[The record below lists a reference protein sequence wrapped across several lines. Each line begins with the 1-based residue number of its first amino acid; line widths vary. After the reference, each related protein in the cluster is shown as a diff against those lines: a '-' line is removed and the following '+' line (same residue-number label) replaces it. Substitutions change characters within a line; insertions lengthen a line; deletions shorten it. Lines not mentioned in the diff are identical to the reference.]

1 MPSSPSVT
9 GVACLVLC
17 ALSFSPIAIA
27 QTAEDAPDGGTSVAE
42 VAPPANPPSTPPRES
57 LPPPVP
63 AIERRQPATAAA
75 PQTEDAIP
83 PEVVAPPASKPG
95 HSATMDQVAES
106 SEHEM
111 HFGRTK
117 ARYSLN
123 FFGDFSFALYS
134 PKEGGHEPTFTLG
147 DQDFLI
153 RGQLGNHLIATTEF
167 SVGFGGE
174 SEASVDLE
182 RLHVRWQDVHFFV
195 EAGRMHT
202 DIGYWNDAY
211 HHGHWL
217 QPTIDRPRWVRF
229 EDEGG
234 LLPVHWV
241 GLSAEARIDAGP
253 GDLRVVASVGNGRG
267 KIVDDIRNGMDYS
280 ANKALHALVEYVGL
294 GAPELRIGVSG
305 IYDRI
310 PGQSATY
317 RPALPDQPIQE
328 YILGAHVAYPAYPL
342 IVVAE
347 GYLVTHTASGRTYRT
362 YGGFGLAGYSIGIV
376 TPYFELSKIAGSGG
390 SDPFFMP
397 DPMLATGSYDV
408 LDLIPGV
415 RVDISPWAA
424 VKLEYQ
430 YTRAP
435 HQHDEP
441 IHTGTANVSWGF

>member
-1 MPSSPSVT
+1 M
-9 GVACLVLC
+9 GVACLVLST
-17 ALSFSPIAIA
+17 LWFSPVASA
-27 QTAEDAPDGGTSVAE
+27 QTMEDSPDGGPSLVE
-42 VAPPANPPSTPPRES
+42 VAPPPNPPSTAAPES
-57 LPPPVP
+57 PPPP
-63 AIERRQPATAAA
+63 IEHRNPATAAA
-75 PQTEDAIP
+75 PQTDDAIP
-83 PEVVAPPASKPG
+83 PEVVAPPTSKPG

-106 SEHEM
+106 SEQEL

-134 PKEGGHEPTFTLG
+134 PSDAGHEPTFTLG

-153 RGQLGNHLIATTEF
+153 RGELGNHLIATTEF
-167 SVGFGGE
+167 SVGFGGQ

-195 EAGRMHT
+195 EAGRLHT

-217 QPTIDRPRWVRF
+217 QPTIERPRWVRF

-234 LLPVHWV
+234 LLPIHWV
-241 GLSAEARIDAGP
+241 GLSAGARIDAGP
-253 GDLRVVASVGNGRG
+253 GDLRVVMSVGNGRG
-267 KIVDDIRNGMDYS
+267 RIVDDIRNGMDYS
-280 ANKALHALVEYVGL
+280 ANKAVHALVEYVGL
-294 GAPELRIGVSG
+294 GARELRVGVSG
-305 IYDRI
+305 VYDRI
-310 PGQSATY
+310 PAQTATY

-328 YILGAHVAYPAYPL
+328 YILGAHLAYPAYPL

-347 GYLVTHTASGRTYRT
+347 GYLITHTAGDRTYRT
-362 YGGFGLAGYSIGIV
+362 YGGFGLAGYAVGIV
-376 TPYFELSKIAGSGG
+376 TPYFEVSKIAGSGG

-408 LDLIPGV
+408 LDLRPGV

-435 HQHDEP
+435 HDHDQP
-441 IHTGTANVSWGF
+441 THTGTANVSWGF

>member
-1 MPSSPSVT
+1 MLSSPSVT
-9 GVACLVLC
+9 CVACLVLS
-17 ALSFSPIAIA
+17 ALSLSPIAFA
-27 QTAEDAPDGGTSVAE
+27 QTAEDAPDAGTSVA
-42 VAPPANPPSTPPRES
+42 PPVNPPSTAIPES
-57 LPPPVP
+57 TPPPP
-63 AIERRQPATAAA
+63 AIEQRNPTTSAA
-75 PQTEDAIP
+75 PQTDEAIP
-83 PEVVAPPASKPG
+83 PMDVTPPTSKPG
-95 HSATMDQVAES
+95 HTATMDEVAES
-106 SEHEM
+106 SEHEL

-134 PKEGGHEPTFTLG
+134 PSDTGHEPTFTLG

-153 RGQLGNHLIATTEF
+153 RGELGNHLVATTEF
-167 SVGFGGE
+167 SVGFGGT
-174 SEASVDLE
+174 SEASMDLE
-182 RLHVRWQDVHFFV
+182 RLHVRWQEVHFFV
-195 EAGRMHT
+195 EAGRVHT
-202 DIGYWNDAY
+202 EIGYWNNAY

-234 LLPVHWV
+234 ILPIHWV
-241 GLSAEARIDAGP
+241 GLSAGARIDAGQ
-253 GDLRVVASVGNGRG
+253 GSLRLVASVGNGRG

-280 ANKALHALVEYVGL
+280 ANKALHGLIEYVGL
-294 GAPELRIGVSG
+294 GARELRVGVSG

-310 PGQSATY
+310 PPQSATY
-317 RPALPDQPIQE
+317 RPALPDQAIQE
-328 YILGAHVAYPAYPL
+328 YILGAHVAYPGYPV

-347 GYLVTHTASGRTYRT
+347 GYLITHRANGQTYRT
-362 YGGFGLAGYSIGIV
+362 YGGFGLAGYAIGIV

-397 DPMLATGSYDV
+397 DPMLATGSLDI

-441 IHTGTANVSWGF
+441 VHTGVANLSWGF